1 MTRQR
6 QGEELRSAAC
16 ARSLGAQLRECAPAV
31 GGHSP
36 PAWRSVAGGRCV
48 SAHLFQKP
56 PLHLQNLLRP
66 GPVVGHVRHYPAPP
80 SRTVTCCRE
89 GGKAGE
95 SGAVVGGGRG
105 GTKKQVSRP
114 PTRGRAGHPPR
125 SPQRAAWQRPHAGAQ
140 HPRAGGEWAHQQC
153 GQPEQL
159 SRSRR
164 RPRRRA
170 AGRQARPAGSRDALA
185 RCETSP
191 CVLAGVGKRVQQ
203 QLTRGPC

>member
-1 MTRQR
+1 MTRQTQG
-6 QGEELRSAAC
+6 QGEWPRSAAC

-31 GGHSP
+31 GGDSP

-48 SAHLFQKP
+48 SAHLFQEP

-105 GTKKQVSRP
+105 GQKASLPATHARP
-114 PTRGRAGHPPR
+114 GRTPAPLSAACSLAASARRRTAPASRGRVGAPAVR
-125 SPQRAAWQRPHAGAQ
+125 ATRAALPQPAPAAT
-140 HPRAGGEWAHQQC
+140 AGGRAS
-153 GQPEQL
+153 GAPGGL
-159 SRSRR
+159 A
-164 RPRRRA
+164 RRA
-170 AGRQARPAGSRDALA
+170 SAL
-185 RCETSP
+185 
-191 CVLAGVGKRVQQ
+191 
-203 QLTRGPC
+203 